1 MAEEDFEIDVYGDA
15 EGGQDQ
21 DQGAQEHHHN
31 DPADDQNQDTD
42 RGDQNGSGNEYG
54 DHNGDHNGDQNGD
67 DYGMDGQND
76 DQPAPQQGVK
86 RKQEESD
93 DRPIDQG
100 ATTALLLSE
109 MQWWVTEDEI
119 RGWTRDADGEDEL
132 KDITFSEHKVNGKS
146 KG

>member
-21 DQGAQEHHHN
+21 EQGAQEHHHD
-31 DPADDQNQDTD
+31 DPADDQNQDMD

-54 DHNGDHNGDQNGD
+54 DHHEDQNGGD
-67 DYGMDGQND
+67 HGMDEQTGE
-76 DQPAPQQGVK
+76 QPAPQQGVK

-93 DRPIDQG
+93 DRPVDQG